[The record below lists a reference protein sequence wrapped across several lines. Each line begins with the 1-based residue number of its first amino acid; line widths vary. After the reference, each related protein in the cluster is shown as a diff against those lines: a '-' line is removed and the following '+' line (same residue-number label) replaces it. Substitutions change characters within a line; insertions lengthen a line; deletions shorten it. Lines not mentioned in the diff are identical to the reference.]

1 MAFAAV
7 TGPELGDLRLMPE
20 ELAALPE
27 DAGRAEQQTAELPP
41 DPAGQPDREAAPEP
55 DTLDTTQVGATAVGG
70 DFTQMTIAELLQLD
84 LVLPQGAVFEGEPA
98 EGDTVDL
105 TELSLL
111 ELMNIRVT
119 PEAQPELPDLNPD
132 SNLLPPNDSGLEQGP
147 PSHLAPEGGL
157 TPIGVLPGTDYT
169 PPAPTPPAPPDPTV
183 NYAPI
188 AKDDKYTVAEDGSLS
203 VTAGTGVRI
212 NDTDK
217 NGDPLTVA
225 VVDDVANGKLTLNA
239 NGSFTYTPD
248 ADFAGKDSFTYQVS
262 DGRGGVDTATVT
274 INVTNLNDAPVITS
288 GPQAGAVTEIADG
301 AAGENK
307 TIHQQTGTITF
318 TDADAGNV
326 HVASAGSQALGT
338 LILAVDQAGDSV
350 GWTFRVDD
358 SDLDFLA
365 EGETRTQTYTVTVDD
380 KNGGTASQDVVITL
394 TGTNDAPI
402 ITSGAQTGA
411 ATEIKDGAAGEN
423 ATTHQNSGTITFAD
437 VDLIDLHDATFTPL
451 AGGYLGSFVLGAVD
465 QGGNKVGWTF
475 QVDDSALDF
484 LAAGETRTQIY
495 TVTVDDKN
503 GGTDTQDVT
512 ITLIGRNDTPTI
524 TSGAQA
530 GAVTEITDG
539 AAGEGAT
546 THQDNGTISFA
557 DVDLIDTHN
566 ASATPQGGG
575 VGYLGT
581 FILGAVDQGADTVG
595 WTFKVDDSALD
606 FLAEGE
612 TRTQT
617 YTVTVDDKNGGT
629 VTQDVVITLTGTNDA
644 PTIASGAQSGAAT
657 EVADGKAGENAT
669 THQDTGTI
677 TFADVDLI
685 DTHNATFAP
694 QAGGYLG
701 SFTLGAVDQ
710 GGNQVGWTFKVDDSA
725 LDFLAEGETRIQ
737 TYTVTV
743 DDKNGG
749 TVTQDVVV
757 TLTGTNDAPTITSAA
772 QSGAAA
778 EIADGA
784 AGENG
789 TTHQDTGTVTFT
801 DVDLIDTHD
810 ATVTPLAGGY
820 LGTLT
825 LGAVD
830 QGGDKVGWTFKVDD
844 SALDVLAA
852 GQTVI
857 QTYAVTI
864 DDKNGG
870 AATQNVVITL
880 TGENDAP
887 TITSGAQTGGATEI
901 ADGAAGE
908 NATTHQD
915 SGTITFADV
924 DLTDTH
930 AAAFAPQAGG
940 YLGTFALGAVDQG
953 GDKVGWTFEVDDSAL
968 DFLADGE
975 TMVQTY
981 TVTVDDKNGGT
992 ATQDVVITL
1001 TGTNDDPTITS
1012 GAQTGAAT
1020 EIADGAA
1027 GENATTHQ
1035 NSGTITFA
1043 DVDLTDTHDATFTPQ
1058 AGGYLGT
1065 FAVGA
1070 VDQGGNKVDWA
1081 FDVDDSALDFL
1092 AAGETRT
1099 QTYTVT
1105 IDDKNGGTATQ
1116 DVVITLTG
1124 TNDAPTI
1131 TVADGTG
1138 AITEIV
1144 DKGAGENSNNLQ
1156 DSGTITFADVDV
1168 SDTHTADFVPQ
1179 GGGYLGTFALTGLGG
1194 GGTVIDDA
1202 NVGWTFKVNDSAL
1215 DFLAEGQ
1222 TLTQIY
1228 TVTVDDG
1235 NGGTATQDVTI
1246 TITGENDAPTI
1257 VAGSTTSSGS
1267 VAERVDGAIDENIV
1281 THTATGTVAFADVDL
1296 IDVHSA
1302 GVTPNAGGYLGS
1314 LTLGAVDQ
1322 SGNTVQWTF
1331 SVDDSALE
1339 SLPGGQIVTQTYTV
1353 SVNDGNGGIATQLI
1367 TINITGSN
1375 DAPNAPTLLSGGSVD
1390 ENGANGTSVGVMT
1403 ATDPDTGATLTYSL
1417 TNNAGGRFAINPTT
1431 GEITVA
1437 NGSLLNFEANISHQ
1451 ITVRVSDG
1459 SLFTD
1464 TTLNIAINDVNE
1476 APEITST
1483 AFSVGENATL
1493 VGTVV
1498 ATDPDASTTLTYS
1511 ISGGDDAALFD
1522 VDINTGAL
1530 NFKAAPDFETSTD
1543 KGGNNVYDVIVD
1555 VSDGTLTDSQ
1565 AIAVTVTNVNEAPD
1579 ITSTAFS
1586 LDENTTAAG
1595 TVVATD
1601 PDASTTLTYS
1611 IDGGAD
1617 AALFDIDANTGDL
1630 TFKTAPDFET
1640 PADAGADN
1648 VYDIT
1653 VKVSDGSLTDI
1664 QAIAVTVNDVSG
1676 ESLTGSGGADSLVGG
1691 AGADTLSGLGGGDTL
1706 TGGADADSLS
1716 GDDGNDSLDGGA
1728 GTDLLSGGIGDDA
1741 IIGGLGNDTII
1752 GGEGN
1757 DAISVAD
1764 GDDTVFYTSKLDGA
1778 DVISDFDGD
1787 LTGGQDVLDLDGLF
1801 DSLGV
1806 ALPADRLA
1814 RVSVTGGPAS
1824 WTVKVDTDAVPDGA
1838 FDLQVA
1844 TINSPDLITVGT
1856 DVVVGS

>member
-1 MAFAAV
+1 
-7 TGPELGDLRLMPE
+7 MPE

-27 DAGRAEQQTAELPP
+27 DSGRAEQQTAELPP
-41 DPAGQPDREAAPEP
+41 DPAGQPDREASPEP

-84 LVLPQGAVFEGEPA
+84 LVLPQGAIFDGEPG
-98 EGDTVDL
+98 EGDTDAVDL

-132 SNLLPPNDSGLEQGP
+132 SNLLPRADDGLWQGP

-157 TPIGVLPGTDYT
+157 TPIGVLPGTSYT
-169 PPAPTPPAPPDPTV
+169 PPAPAPPPPPDPTV

-188 AKDDKYTVAEDGSLS
+188 AKDDKYAVAEDDSLS
-203 VTAGTGVRI
+203 VSTGTGVRA

-217 NGDPLTVA
+217 NGDPMTVA
-225 VVDDVANGKLTLNA
+225 LVGDVANGKLTLNA

-274 INVTNLNDAPVITS
+274 INVTNVNDAPVITS

-318 TDADAGNV
+318 TDADPGNV

-338 LILAVDQAGDSV
+338 LILAVDQAADTV

-380 KNGGTASQDVVITL
+380 KNGGTATQDVVITL

-402 ITSGAQTGA
+402 VTSGAQTGA

-423 ATTHQNSGTITFAD
+423 ATTHQNSGTVTFAD

-475 QVDDSALDF
+475 QVDDSKLDF
-484 LAAGETRTQIY
+484 LAAGETRTQTY
-495 TVTVDDKN
+495 TITVDDKN
-503 GGTDTQDVT
+503 GGTDTQDVV
-512 ITLIGRNDTPTI
+512 ITLTGRNDTPTI
-524 TSGAQA
+524 TSGPQA
-530 GAVTEITDG
+530 GAATEIADG
-539 AAGEGAT
+539 APGEGAT
-546 THQDNGTISFA
+546 THQDSGTIGFA

-566 ASATPQGGG
+566 ASAAPQSGG

-581 FILGAVDQGADTVG
+581 FTLGAVDQGADTVG

-629 VTQDVVITLTGTNDA
+629 STQDVVITLTGTNDA
-644 PTIASGAQSGAAT
+644 PTITSGAQSGAAT
-657 EVADGKAGENAT
+657 EIADGKAGENVA

-685 DTHNATFAP
+685 DTHDATFAP
-694 QAGGYLG
+694 QAGGYFG

-710 GGNQVGWTFKVDDSA
+710 GGNKVGWTFKVDDSA

-749 TVTQDVVV
+749 SVTQDVVV
-757 TLTGTNDAPTITSAA
+757 TLTGANDAPTITSGA

-784 AGENG
+784 PGENA
-789 TTHQDTGTVTFT
+789 TKHQDNGTVTFA
-801 DVDLIDTHD
+801 DVDVIDTHD

-830 QGGDKVGWTFKVDD
+830 QGGDKVGWTFEVDD
-844 SALDVLAA
+844 SALDILAT
-852 GQTVI
+852 GQTLI

-887 TITSGAQTGGATEI
+887 AIAA
-901 ADGAAGE
+901 ADGA
-908 NATTHQD
+908 
-915 SGTITFADV
+915 
-924 DLTDTH
+924 
-930 AAAFAPQAGG
+930 
-940 YLGTFALGAVDQG
+940 GAV
-953 GDKVGWTFEVDDSAL
+953 
-968 DFLADGE
+968 
-975 TMVQTY
+975 
-981 TVTVDDKNGGT
+981 
-992 ATQDVVITL
+992 
-1001 TGTNDDPTITS
+1001 
-1012 GAQTGAAT
+1012 
-1020 EIADGAA
+1020 
-1027 GENATTHQ
+1027 
-1035 NSGTITFA
+1035 
-1043 DVDLTDTHDATFTPQ
+1043 
-1058 AGGYLGT
+1058 
-1065 FAVGA
+1065 
-1070 VDQGGNKVDWA
+1070 
-1081 FDVDDSALDFL
+1081 
-1092 AAGETRT
+1092 
-1099 QTYTVT
+1099 
-1105 IDDKNGGTATQ
+1105 
-1116 DVVITLTG
+1116 
-1124 TNDAPTI
+1124 
-1131 TVADGTG
+1131 
-1138 AITEIV
+1138 TEIV
-1144 DKGAGENSNNLQ
+1144 DKGPGENSNNLQ

-1168 SDTHTADFVPQ
+1168 ADSHTADFVPQ

-1202 NVGWTFKVNDSAL
+1202 NVGWSFEVNDGAL

-1222 TLTQIY
+1222 TLIQTY

-1246 TITGENDAPTI
+1246 TLTGENDAPTI
-1257 VAGSTTSSGS
+1257 VAGSTTSSGP
-1267 VAERVDGAIDENIV
+1267 VAERVDGAIDENNV

-1296 IDVHSA
+1296 VDVHSA
-1302 GVTPNAGGYLGS
+1302 GVTANGSGYLGS

-1322 SGNTVQWTF
+1322 LTNTVQWTF
-1331 SVDDSALE
+1331 SVGDSALE
-1339 SLPGGQIVTQTYTV
+1339 SLPAGLIATQTYTV

-1367 TINITGSN
+1367 IISITGAN

-1390 ENGANGTSVGVMT
+1390 ENSANGTSVGVMT
-1403 ATDPDTGATLTYSL
+1403 ATDPDTGAALAYSL
-1417 TNNAGGRFAINPTT
+1417 MNSAGGRFAINPTT

-1437 NGSLLNFEANISHQ
+1437 NGSLLNFEANSSHQ

-1464 TTLNIAINDVNE
+1464 TTLTITIDDVNE
-1476 APEITST
+1476 APNITST
-1483 AFSVGENATL
+1483 AFSIGENATL
-1493 VGTVV
+1493 VGMVV
-1498 ATDPDASTTLTYS
+1498 ATDPDASPTLTYS

-1522 VDINTGAL
+1522 IDAGTGAL
-1530 NFKAAPDFETSTD
+1530 SFKAAPNFEAPAD
-1543 KGGNNVYDVIVD
+1543 KGGNNAYDVIVD
-1555 VSDGTLTDSQ
+1555 ASDGSLTDSQ
-1565 AIAVTVTNVNEAPD
+1565 AIAVTVTDVNEAPD

-1595 TVVATD
+1595 TVAATD

-1617 AALFDIDANTGDL
+1617 AALFDIDANTGAL
-1630 TFKTAPDFET
+1630 SFKIGPDFET
-1640 PADAGADN
+1640 PTDAGADN
-1648 VYDIT
+1648 VYDVT
-1653 VKVSDGSLTDI
+1653 VKVSDAGSLTDT

-1676 ESLTGSGGADSLVGG
+1676 ESLTGTGGADSLVGG
-1691 AGADTLSGLGGGDTL
+1691 AGDDTLTGLAGNDTL
-1706 TGGADADSLS
+1706 TGGAD
-1716 GDDGNDSLDGGA
+1716 NDLLDGGA
-1728 GTDLLSGGIGDDA
+1728 NSDSMA
-1741 IIGGLGNDTII
+1741 GGLGSDIFI
-1752 GGEGN
+1752 WDAADVAVDGGG
-1757 DAISVAD
+1757 
-1764 GDDTVFYTSKLDGA
+1764 GA
-1778 DVISDFDGD
+1778 DTLRLPSGDLDLTAAPIANIEQIDLASDVGTNNVTLQAADILDVTDASKTLTISGDSSDFVDAGSGWVEQAPAGGD
-1787 LTGGQDVLDLDGLF
+1787 RIFTHAGTGATLIVD
-1801 DSLGV
+1801 
-1806 ALPADRLA
+1806 ADIN
-1814 RVSVTGGPAS
+1814 VTANP
-1824 WTVKVDTDAVPDGA
+1824 
-1838 FDLQVA
+1838 
-1844 TINSPDLITVGT
+1844 
-1856 DVVVGS
+1856 